1 MSDKIF
7 HRKNIAD
14 FCNSQRA
21 AGRKLIFTNGCF
33 DLLHVGHVDLLERAK
48 ALGDVLIVGLNADA
62 SVRRLKGDSR
72 PVNNQS
78 ARAKVLSALQAVDA
92 VVVFEEDTP
101 VDILEIIRP
110 DIHVKGGDYEA
121 DNLPEAETVRRHGGE
136 VVILPLVDGFST
148 TKLLAKSTFGATN
161 ERTFQRHSE
170 GAAATEES
178 PQISNGVSQP
188 GDPSTPLVPRSA
200 QDDAEKTLKSTLVI
214 PARYGSTRFPG
225 KPLAILNGEAVIVH
239 TVRAGLKTQIQRP
252 LLVATDNDEI
262 ASVIKSTFDEAD
274 AIVVMTDSDCKT
286 GTERVAQAVQRHFG
300 DTELEKLLV
309 LNVQGDEPFVNPDH
323 LDALLA
329 AMQAQPDC
337 RMGTLAA
344 PLNAEAVDDP
354 NCVKLVTS
362 LQNKALYFSRHG
374 IPYQREAD
382 AKSTFERL
390 RHIGVYAYRGDWL
403 VKMATLPPA
412 PLEEME
418 MLEQLRALENGV
430 AIHVT
435 RVENVVPIAIDTP
448 HDLERAELYLTGEY

>member
-7 HRKNIAD
+7 NRKNIAD

-148 TKLLAKSTFGATN
+148 TKLLAKSTFT
-161 ERTFQRHSE
+161 
-170 GAAATEES
+170 
-178 PQISNGVSQP
+178 
-188 GDPSTPLVPRSA
+188 
-200 QDDAEKTLKSTLVI
+200 KSTLVI

>member
-1 MSDKIF
+1 MSNKIF
-7 HRKNIAD
+7 TPNNIAE
-14 FCNSQRA
+14 FCNARRA
-21 AGRKLIFTNGCF
+21 AGKKLVFTNGCF
-33 DLLHVGHVDLLERAK
+33 DLLHAGHVDILERAK
-48 ALGDVLIVGLNADA
+48 TLGDVLIVGLNSDA

-72 PVNNQS
+72 PVNNQA

-101 VDILEIIRP
+101 TEILEIIRP
-110 DIHVKGGDYEA
+110 DVHVKGGDYQA
-121 DNLPEAETVRRHGGE
+121 DQLSEAETVRRHGGE
-136 VVILPLVDGFST
+136 IVILPLVEGFST
-148 TKLLAKSTFGATN
+148 TKLLEKS
-161 ERTFQRHSE
+161 TFQRHSE
-170 GAAATEES
+170 RATATEES
-178 PQISNGVSQP
+178 PE
-188 GDPSTPLVPRSA
+188 VPFGSARGMAAERSRSEDSSVA
-200 QDDAEKTLKSTLVI
+200 SSFRMTSSALVI

-252 LLVATDNDEI
+252 LLVATDNEEI
-262 ASVIKSTFDEAD
+262 AAVIKSTFDEAD
-274 AIVVMTDSDCKT
+274 AVVVMTDSDCKT
-286 GTERVAQAVQRHFG
+286 GTERVAQAVQRRFG
-300 DTELEKLLV
+300 DTPLEELLV

-329 AMQAQPDC
+329 AMQARPDC

-344 PLNAEAVDDP
+344 PLNVEAVDDP
-354 NCVKLVTS
+354 NVVKVVTG
-362 LQNKALYFSRHG
+362 LENQALYFSRYG

-390 RHIGVYAYRGDWL
+390 RHVGVYAYRGDWL
-403 VKMATLPPA
+403 VKMAVLPPT

-430 AIHVT
+430 GIHVV

-448 HDLERAELYLTGEY
+448 HDLEQAERYLNEPGA

>member
-1 MSDKIF
+1 MSNQF
-7 HRKNIAD
+7 FTRNNIAE
-14 FCNSQRA
+14 FCNDQRA
-21 AGRKLIFTNGCF
+21 AGKRIVFTNGCF

-48 ALGDVLIVGLNADA
+48 ALGDVLIVGLNSDE

-72 PVNNQS
+72 PVNNLQ
-78 ARAKVLSALQAVDA
+78 ARAKVLSALRAVDA

-101 VDILEIIRP
+101 VEILEIVRP
-110 DIHVKGGDYEA
+110 DIHVKGGDYKT
-121 DNLPEAETVRRHGGE
+121 DQLPEAKTVRRHGGE
-136 VVILPLVDGFST
+136 IVILPLVDGFSS
-148 TKLLAKSTFGATN
+148 TKLLVGA
-161 ERTFQRHSE
+161 RG
-170 GAAATEES
+170 GAPNRSDA
-178 PQISNGVSQP
+178 P
-188 GDPSTPLVPRSA
+188 PRVL
-200 QDDAEKTLKSTLVI
+200 TSTLVI

-252 LLVATDNDEI
+252 ILVATDNDEI
-262 ASVIKSTFDEAD
+262 ASVIKSTFDAAD
-274 AIVVMTDSDCKT
+274 AVVVMTDSDCKT

-300 DTELEKLLV
+300 DTNLEELLI
-309 LNVQGDEPFVNPDH
+309 LNIQGDEPFINPDH

-354 NCVKLVTS
+354 NCVKVVTS

-374 IPYQREAD
+374 IPYQREQD
-382 AKSTFERL
+382 NKSTFERL
-390 RHIGVYAYRGDWL
+390 RHVGVYAYRGDWL
-403 VKMATLPPA
+403 LKMAILPPT

-430 AIHVT
+430 AIHVV

-448 HDLERAELYLTGEY
+448 HDLERAQEYLNEQ